1 MAQLNVPNM
10 ILETLT
16 NGKSLWEN
24 PMNNEPDTTL
34 EKIPVSVT
42 VQLKTTL
49 QYNVKTRLILTLI
62 GLKVRGIRYFLA
74 EDSVLISIQTDTRG
88 RL

>member
-10 ILETLT
+10 TLETLT
-16 NGKSLWEN
+16 NGKSLWET

-42 VQLKTTL
+42 VQLKTTS
-49 QYNVKTRLILTLI
+49 
-62 GLKVRGIRYFLA
+62 
-74 EDSVLISIQTDTRG
+74 E
-88 RL
+88 

>member
-10 ILETLT
+10 TLE
-16 NGKSLWEN
+16 
-24 PMNNEPDTTL
+24 TL

-74 EDSVLISIQTDTRG
+74 EDSVLISIQTVK
-88 RL
+88 